1 MPVIRALLFD
11 LCDTVVRTAGV
22 RALTRHSDPAAP
34 VSDAAAEAWF
44 RQDPLHAAYETGQ
57 ATTEE
62 FLAGLSR
69 GLRLHLDQEA
79 LARAYA
85 GLVLQEIP
93 GMPELLAGLRC
104 RYPLFALS
112 NNNPLLWAETCRVC
126 TCLDLFERTFLSHQT
141 GLLKPDPR
149 AFGLVLIA
157 IGRPPAEVALVDDN
171 PACVA
176 QARALGMAAV
186 HFVDPVQATG
196 ELEALLAGG

>member
-1 MPVIRALLFD
+1 MIRALLFD

-34 VSDAAAEAWF
+34 VSDAAAETWF

-69 GLRLHLDQEA
+69 GLRLQLDQEA

-85 GLVLQEIP
+85 GLVLHEIP
-93 GMPELLAGLRC
+93 GMPELLARLGR

-112 NNNPLLWAETCRVC
+112 NNNPLLWAGTCRVC
-126 TCLDLFERTFLSHQT
+126 TCLDLFERAFLSHQT

-149 AFGLVLIA
+149 AFSQALTAMGHL
-157 IGRPPAEVALVDDN
+157 PTEVAVVDDN
-171 PACVA
+171 PACVV
-176 QARALGMAAV
+176 QARALGMPAV
-186 HFVDPVQATG
+186 HFLAPAQAGG
-196 ELEALLAGG
+196 ELESILAGG